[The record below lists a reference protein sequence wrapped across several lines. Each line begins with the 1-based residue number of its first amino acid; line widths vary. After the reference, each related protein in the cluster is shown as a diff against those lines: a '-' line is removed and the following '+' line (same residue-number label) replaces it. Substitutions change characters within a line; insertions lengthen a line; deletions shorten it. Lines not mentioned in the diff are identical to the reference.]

1 MNIRPDFQQA
11 IVNQIL
17 NRYDKQ
23 AQAIDALMKL
33 LHLKKDAVYRRINGE
48 RKLTPDEISIL
59 ATHYQL
65 DINKMLGA
73 FPGGLQFSFN
83 HLQQPVK
90 GYMDYLKQLE
100 TTTNAML
107 QVDGLK
113 VYYATQEIP
122 IFLYMLWPEL
132 VAFKF
137 YIHGLTSWSFDYLK
151 DRPFS
156 FGLIPF
162 HELEVARK
170 MAIEYQRIESI
181 ELWSPTI
188 LDNTINQI
196 RFVADINRFESKKD
210 ALDIC
215 HYLEELIQFAQKST
229 EHGYKRK
236 DSTEGTFQL
245 YSNELAST
253 GNTILAVGENR
264 KKLYTSFA
272 TPNFLVTED
281 EALCDYMEEWF
292 QIFIKRSVYISRH
305 SGAATTRFFAQMK
318 EKLKRLKAYLE

>member
-1 MNIRPDFQQA
+1 MTNRPDFQHA
-11 IVNQIL
+11 IVTQIL
-17 NRYDKQ
+17 NKYQKQ

-33 LHLKKDAVYRRINGE
+33 LQLKKDAVYRRINGE

-59 ATHYQL
+59 AAHYQL
-65 DINKMLGA
+65 DINKIVGPI
-73 FPGGLQFSFN
+73 PGNIQFSFN

-90 GYMDYLKQLE
+90 GYMDYLIQLE

-137 YIHGLTSWSFDYLK
+137 YIHGLTSWSLDYVK
-151 DRPFS
+151 DTPFS

-162 HELEVARK
+162 HELEIARK
-170 MAIEYQRIESI
+170 MAIEYQRIDSI

-196 RFVADINRFESKKD
+196 RFVADIGQFKSKKD

-215 HYLEELIQFAQKST
+215 HYLEELIQFAQQST
-229 EHGYKRK
+229 ERGYKRK
-236 DSTEGTFQL
+236 DSAEGFFHL

-264 KKLYTSFA
+264 KQLYTSFA
-272 TPNFLVTED
+272 TPNFLVTDD
-281 EALCDYMEEWF
+281 EALCDYMEGWF
-292 QIFIKRSVYISRH
+292 QIFIKRSVYISQH

-318 EKLKRLKAYLE
+318 EKVKRLRAYL